1 MAILTNDFRDAQPF
15 RLSVHSPLFRDTGL
29 YLALLGGVLAL
40 AVLYALGAGVLG
52 WRGSATAL
60 ASYGL
65 MAMLVMAGLA
75 RHEHRARFGLANA
88 ITLTRAAVTALLFGV
103 VGEWLFG
110 GSPAFND
117 PLRWAL
123 VGAAGLILALDGID
137 GQVARRSNMASPF
150 GARFDMEA
158 DALFILAIYTLAV
171 ATGAV
176 GVWILA
182 CCSLRYIFV
191 AAARFA
197 PWLNAPLPPA
207 LRRKSIYVVQAA
219 APIIALTPVCPPWLA
234 GALCAAAFL
243 FVLFSFATDC
253 LWLAMNA
260 ARSEAGRDGA

>member
-1 MAILTNDFRDAQPF
+1 MAILTNDFRQAPPF

-29 YLALLGGVLAL
+29 YLALLGCILAL
-40 AVLYALGAGVLG
+40 AILGALANGILG
-52 WRGSATAL
+52 WRGAATTL
-60 ASYGL
+60 CCYGL
-65 MAMLVMAGLA
+65 MGLAVMGGLA
-75 RHEHRARFGLANA
+75 RHAHRARFGLANA
-88 ITLTRAAVTALLFGV
+88 ITLTRAALTALLFGV
-103 VGEWLFG
+103 AGEWFFG
-110 GSPAFND
+110 GSPGFSDA
-117 PLRWAL
+117 LRWDL

-171 ATGAV
+171 ATGAA
-176 GVWILA
+176 GAWILA

-243 FVLFSFATDC
+243 FVLFSFATDY
-253 LWLAMNA
+253 LWLLRHA
-260 ARSEAGRDGA
+260 ADNESGRAGV